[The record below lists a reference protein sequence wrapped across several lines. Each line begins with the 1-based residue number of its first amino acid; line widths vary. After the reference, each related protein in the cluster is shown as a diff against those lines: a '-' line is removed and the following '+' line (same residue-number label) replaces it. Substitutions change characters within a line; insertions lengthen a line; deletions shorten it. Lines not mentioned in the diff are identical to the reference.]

1 MKLTIAD
8 IEAARGRIV
17 HHVYLTP
24 VMTSA
29 TLAHLAGVAAVH
41 LKCESLQ
48 KTGSFKVRGA
58 LNAIMQLDAAARAR
72 GVVTVSAGNHAQAV
86 AWAGRLAGAQATV
99 VMPAAASQTK
109 AAASRG
115 YGGEVILHGTGAE
128 AFALAHQLAK
138 EKGFTLVHPFD
149 DVGVAAG
156 AGTVGLEIIEQA
168 PDADIII
175 VPIGG
180 GGLIAGVAAAIRAK
194 NPRVKVYGVEPEG
207 AASMKLSIDAGRAV
221 KLESPPKTIAD
232 GLAAPFAGELAYQVV
247 RDMTEGVVLV
257 TDDEIANAASLLLMR
272 SKILAEPAGAAAL
285 AALLTKK
292 IPVTPQSR
300 VAVIVSGGNVDAAKL
315 IAILEQGR

>member
-1 MKLTIAD
+1 MAQLGIAE
-8 IEAARGRIV
+8 IEAARKRVAGHLQV
-17 HHVYLTP
+17 TP
-24 VMTSA
+24 MLSSA
-29 TLAHLAGVAAVH
+29 TFAERAGVAAVH
-41 LKCESLQ
+41 LKCESFQ

-58 LNAIMQLDAAARAR
+58 LNAIMQLDATARAR

-86 AWAGRLAGAQATV
+86 GWAARSVGVKATV

-115 YGGEVILHGTGAE
+115 YGAEVILHGTGAE
-128 AFALAHQLAK
+128 AFALAHELAK

-149 DVGVAAG
+149 DVAVAAG
-156 AGTVGLEIIEQA
+156 AGTAGLEILEQVA
-168 PDADIII
+168 DADIVI

-180 GGLIAGVAAAIRAK
+180 GGLIAGVATAIRAR

-207 AASMKLSIDAGRAV
+207 AASMHKSLDAGRAV
-221 KLESPPKTIAD
+221 KLETPPKTIAD

-257 TDDEIANAASLLLMR
+257 TDDEIASAAALLLMR
-272 SKILAEPAGAAAL
+272 AKILAEPAGSAAL

-292 IPVTPQSR
+292 IPVTPKSR
-300 VAVIVSGGNVDAAKL
+300 VVAIVSGGNVDAAKL
-315 IAILEQGR
+315 VGMLEKA

>member
-8 IEAARGRIV
+8 IESARDRIAKHV
-17 HHVYLTP
+17 HLTP
-24 VMTSA
+24 VLTSA
-29 TLAHLAGVAAVH
+29 TLAQLGGVASVH
-41 LKCESLQ
+41 LKCESFQ

-58 LNAIMQLDAAARAR
+58 LNAILQLDDAARAR

-86 AWAGRLAGAQATV
+86 AWAGRLAGARATV

-128 AFALAHQLAK
+128 AFARAHELAK

-156 AGTVGLEIIEQA
+156 AGTVGLEIAEQV
-168 PDADIII
+168 PDADIVI

-180 GGLIAGVAAAIRAK
+180 GGLISGVAAAIRAK
-194 NPRVKVYGVEPEG
+194 NPRAKVYGVEPEG
-207 AASMKLSIDAGRAV
+207 AASMKMSVDAGRAV

-232 GLAAPFAGELAYQVV
+232 GLAAPFAGELAYQIV
-247 RDMTEGVVLV
+247 RDMTEGVALV
-257 TDDEIANAASLLLMR
+257 TDEEIAQAASLLLMR
-272 SKILAEPAGAAAL
+272 TKILAEPAGAAGL

-300 VAVIVSGGNVDAAKL
+300 VVVIVSGGNVDVAKL
-315 IAILEQGR
+315 VGMLGS